1 MSHNAPPPDTRARAF
16 QRYCEEATQK
26 VIAEEFGLSEK
37 TLSNWKRQG
46 QWEALR
52 GPAALPGN
60 VPPWALRVL
69 AVLAAQQQQL
79 ARIEAF
85 LHTLSVPLAPATKKE
100 QAAH

>member
-16 QRYCEEATQK
+16 QRYCEGATQK
-26 VIAEEFGLSEK
+26 AIAEEFGLSEK
-37 TLSNWKRQG
+37 TLSKWKQQG
-46 QWEALR
+46 HWDALR

-69 AVLAAQQQQL
+69 TVLAAQQQQL
-79 ARIEAF
+79 TRIETY
-85 LHTLSVPLAPATKKE
+85 LHGLNIPPTPATKKE